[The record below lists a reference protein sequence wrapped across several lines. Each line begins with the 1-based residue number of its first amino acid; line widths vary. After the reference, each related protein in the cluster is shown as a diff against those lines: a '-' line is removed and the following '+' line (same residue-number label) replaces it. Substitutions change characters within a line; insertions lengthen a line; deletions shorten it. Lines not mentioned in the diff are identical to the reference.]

1 MSNSENTIPGK
12 CLNCGHQL
20 KRDDHYC
27 PNCGQKA
34 LPKRL
39 TFKYFVHEFLNTY
52 FSFDSKIFNTVRPL
66 VFNPA
71 FLSLEFIAGRRIRY
85 INPIQLFVF
94 SSFLFFL
101 VNSIMILKEDTE
113 KGFVTISDKGEK
125 TSLDSLEVEDLD
137 SLYVIKDGDQ
147 IDTLGNS
154 YIGELLKRGQD
165 FNSMDDTDQNEKISR
180 SFSYAVFFLMPLF
193 ALYLRIF
200 FRKRS
205 LHYLENLIFSL
216 HYHAFYFI
224 IGTIIL
230 LFDRLLTGDLDT
242 LLLLILAIFYLF
254 IALKRFYSFSWMST
268 AYRFFGLVLFYGLSV
283 SVVLLVTILL
293 TLLI

>member
-180 SFSYAVFFLMPLF
+180 SFSYAVFFFDAIICALSQDIFQKAEPTLPGKPNFFAALSCFLFYYWNNNF
-193 ALYLRIF
+193 AL
-200 FRKRS
+200 
-205 LHYLENLIFSL
+205 
-216 HYHAFYFI
+216 
-224 IGTIIL
+224 
-230 LFDRLLTGDLDT
+230 
-242 LLLLILAIFYLF
+242 
-254 IALKRFYSFSWMST
+254 
-268 AYRFFGLVLFYGLSV
+268 
-283 SVVLLVTILL
+283 
-293 TLLI
+293 